1 MDSKLVK
8 AGILIVSLSVIT
20 VLMVVL
26 LINSANNQKKSDVP
40 QTEVVEDTS
49 EDTAVYTQEGKV
61 LSDNLYAWMEDET
74 FFDEDKI
81 ADGKYEVSE
90 KKPVTVK
97 ISTID
102 KDIRV
107 MFFSE
112 SGELISGRKFTV
124 NIAGLG
130 DYSDSDRDGIIH
142 IEDVAVGDYSL
153 KVASLTGY
161 EVPKDPIQVSIQAKI
176 EYKAVADI
184 SYLIKTEDEID
195 ASIEDTSKKDADDES
210 SGNSGIKKMD
220 GALFGIDVS
229 KWNNEINWA
238 EVKDAGVNYAII
250 RCGYRGSQ
258 TGVIVEDP
266 CFRTNIENAIKEG
279 IPVGIYFYSQ
289 AVNEREAVE
298 EASAVMSLIKD
309 YKITYPVFLDSESA
323 GGNGRADEL
332 DVVVRSK
339 VANAFCET
347 IRSGGYSAGVY
358 ASRNWFNNRLDI
370 SKMSKDNITW
380 LAEYADEPTYGATYH
395 IWQYSSAGR
404 IPGIEGRVDMNMS
417 FLDVSGNSDKK
428 DNKNK
433 SDKEKDEDGQNNSR
447 DM

>member
-1 MDSKLVK
+1 
-8 AGILIVSLSVIT
+8 
-20 VLMVVL
+20 
-26 LINSANNQKKSDVP
+26 
-40 QTEVVEDTS
+40 
-49 EDTAVYTQEGKV
+49 
-61 LSDNLYAWMEDET
+61 
-74 FFDEDKI
+74 
-81 ADGKYEVSE
+81 
-90 KKPVTVK
+90 
-97 ISTID
+97 
-102 KDIRV
+102 
-107 MFFSE
+107 
-112 SGELISGRKFTV
+112 
-124 NIAGLG
+124 
-130 DYSDSDRDGIIH
+130 
-142 IEDVAVGDYSL
+142 
-153 KVASLTGY
+153 
-161 EVPKDPIQVSIQAKI
+161 
-176 EYKAVADI
+176 
-184 SYLIKTEDEID
+184 
-195 ASIEDTSKKDADDES
+195 
-210 SGNSGIKKMD
+210 
-220 GALFGIDVS
+220 
-229 KWNNEINWA
+229 
-238 EVKDAGVNYAII
+238 
-250 RCGYRGSQ
+250 
-258 TGVIVEDP
+258 
-266 CFRTNIENAIKEG
+266 
-279 IPVGIYFYSQ
+279 
-289 AVNEREAVE
+289 
-298 EASAVMSLIKD
+298 MSLIKD